1 MKMTQKSDNN
11 ILIPITSE
19 NQLYVENVCTN
30 GGYTFQTFFE
40 HLINLYKNSL
50 NQPLSIPEEQEEQP
64 KKKKK

>member
-1 MKMTQKSDNN
+1 MTDIKNNN
-11 ILIPITSE
+11 ILIPISSE

-40 HLINLYKNSL
+40 HMINLYKNSL
-50 NQPLSIPEEQEEQP
+50 NQPLSIPQEQEEQP

>member
-1 MKMTQKSDNN
+1 MTDIKDNN
-11 ILIPITSE
+11 ILIPISSE

-50 NQPLSIPEEQEEQP
+50 NQPLSIPHEQEEQP

>member
-1 MKMTQKSDNN
+1 MTQKSDNN

>member
-1 MKMTQKSDNN
+1 MTQIKDNN

-50 NQPLSIPEEQEEQP
+50 NQPLNISEEQEEQP

>member
-1 MKMTQKSDNN
+1 MTNIKDNN